1 MGKGLTCGFWEGA
14 EVIYAYTRQQAIEDG
29 VLVDLMQPEFVEL
42 VHNAGFRFSVAM
54 TAEAF
59 HDYVE
64 LTPMATEMCND
75 LKGRLWDVLWM
86 LRVAIQKQRGNSS
99 NIVFQFYCVT
109 DQIKPKLCTLKAVC
123 GPGDQGEPVLTIMH
137 PWQD

>member
-1 MGKGLTCGFWEGA
+1 MEKALTCGFWEGA

-42 VHNAGFRFSVAM
+42 VHNAGFRFPVAM
-54 TAEAF
+54 TEEAF

-64 LTPMATEMCND
+64 LSPMAKEMCND
-75 LKGRLWDVLWM
+75 IKGRLWDVLWM
-86 LRVAIQKQRGNSS
+86 LRVATQKQQGKSS
-99 NIVFQFYCVT
+99 EILFEFYCVT
-109 DQIKPKLCTLKAVC
+109 DRPKPNLCTLKAVC

>member
-1 MGKGLTCGFWEGA
+1 MQNQPKAVEWELIH
-14 EVIYAYTRQQAIEDG
+14 VYTRQQAIEDG

-42 VHNAGFRFSVAM
+42 VHNAGFNFPVAM

-64 LTPMATEMCND
+64 LSEKAREACND
-75 LKGRLWDVLWM
+75 IKGRLWDVLWT
-86 LRVAIQKQRGNSS
+86 LRHGIRSQKANSDTV
-99 NIVFQFYCVT
+99 IFEFYCVT
-109 DQIKPKLCTLKAVC
+109 DRIKPSLCALKAVC
-123 GPGDQGEPVLTIMH
+123 GPGDKGEPVITIMH